1 MRADEYGSGLSAGG
15 DPGFEIQEIEDGQ
28 AFLGAAPG
36 EAVDHWSLAEGRFA
50 GTNICRVATLETALS
65 PTVLRWAIRESG
77 LSLDDLAKRLR
88 VDRQTVESWVASHA
102 RPNTT
107 QFRKLAAA
115 LKRPEAVFFMPAPPR
130 VEAPAAQFRQ
140 APGSMRR
147 DRNAIERRSVR
158 DAARLQ
164 RAARWLLRES
174 GADAVSRP
182 IATLA
187 EAPAGVAKRARA
199 WLRITPEEQTEWS
212 SASKGLKAW
221 VSALE
226 NLGVLVFSYAMGRE
240 SCRGFSLWDEYAPV
254 VALNTAYNAEARMF
268 TLFHEY
274 GHVLTQ
280 TGSICAGWVASE
292 KADPAERWC
301 EEFAASLLLPRSVFE
316 AAIAAFGGVPAGEE
330 AQLKL
335 VGRLAGRFKVSRRAS
350 AIRLIELRQ
359 AGWDLYKAL
368 PPLLDDKPKGG
379 APPEEPRDRF
389 VLRSERYG
397 RRAQE
402 LVAQGLRTD
411 LISPT
416 DVLNLLDITVDDLS
430 RLPQAAA

>member
-1 MRADEYGSGLSAGG
+1 
-15 DPGFEIQEIEDGQ
+15 
-28 AFLGAAPG
+28 
-36 EAVDHWSLAEGRFA
+36 
-50 GTNICRVATLETALS
+50 VATLETALS
-65 PTVLRWAIRESG
+65 PAVLRWAIKESG
-77 LSLDDLAKRLR
+77 LSLDELAKSLK
-88 VDRQTVESWVASHA
+88 VDRPTIESWLSSEE
-102 RPNTT
+102 RPNIT

-115 LKRPEAVFFMPAPPR
+115 LKRPEAVFFMASPPR
-130 VEAPAAQFRQ
+130 LEAPSVQFRR
-140 APGSMRR
+140 ASGSTRKE
-147 DRNAIERRSVR
+147 RNAIERRSVR

-164 RAARWLLRES
+164 RFARWLLHES
-174 GADAVSRP
+174 GASAVSRP
-182 IATLA
+182 VARLS
-187 EAPAGVAKRARA
+187 EAAAAVAKRARA
-199 WLRITPEEQTEWS
+199 WLSVTSEEQSEWS
-212 SASKGLKAW
+212 SASKALKAW
-221 VSALE
+221 ITALE

-274 GHVLTQ
+274 GHILTQ

-301 EEFAASLLLPRSVFE
+301 EEFAAAVLLPAGEFE
-316 AAIAAFGGVPAGEE
+316 AAILAFGGVPEGEE
-330 AQLKL
+330 RQLKL

-350 AIRLIELRQ
+350 AIRLIELRH

-368 PPLLDDKPKGG
+368 PPLVDDKPKGG
-379 APPEEPRDRF
+379 APPDEPRDRF

-397 RRAQE
+397 RRAQA
-402 LVAQGLRTD
+402 LVAQGLRAD

-416 DVLNLLDITVDDLS
+416 DAVNLLDITLDDLL

>member
-1 MRADEYGSGLSAGG
+1 M
-15 DPGFEIQEIEDGQ
+15 
-28 AFLGAAPG
+28 
-36 EAVDHWSLAEGRFA
+36 
-50 GTNICRVATLETALS
+50 
-65 PTVLRWAIRESG
+65 LRWAIKESG
-77 LSLDDLAKRLR
+77 LSMDDLAKSLK
-88 VDRQTVESWVASHA
+88 VDRSTLESWLSSDV
-102 RPNTT
+102 RPSIT
-107 QFRKLAAA
+107 QFRRLAAV
-115 LKRPEAVFFMPAPPR
+115 LKRPEAVFFMRAPPR
-130 VEAPAAQFRQ
+130 IEAPPAQFRH
-140 APGSMRR
+140 APGSPRKE
-147 DRNAIERRSVR
+147 RNATERRAVR

-174 GADAVSRP
+174 GASPVSRP
-182 IATLA
+182 VARLS
-187 EAPAGVAKRARA
+187 ESPASVASRART
-199 WLRITPEEQTEWS
+199 WLSVTSGEQSEWP
-212 SASKGLKAW
+212 SASKALKAW
-221 VSALE
+221 TCALE

-280 TGSICAGWVASE
+280 TGSICEGWVASE

-301 EEFAASLLLPRSVFE
+301 EEFAASVLLPTSEFK
-316 AAIAAFGGVPAGEE
+316 AALIAFGGVPASVE

-335 VGRLAGRFKVSRRAS
+335 VGRLGGRFKVSRRAS
-350 AIRLIELRQ
+350 AIRLIELGH
-359 AGWDLYKAL
+359 AGWDLYRAL
-368 PPLLDDKPKGG
+368 PPLVDDKPKGG

-397 RRAQE
+397 RRAQA
-402 LVAQGLRTD
+402 LVAQGLRAD

-416 DVLNLLDITVDDLS
+416 DALSLLDITVDDLP